1 MQQEGS
7 KDAGLGLTAQYRQQH
22 RAVPCHTDSIPC
34 LSDSERSASPITRA
48 DQYQLV
54 ACECA
59 QALHGVPYTLA
70 M

>member
-1 MQQEGS
+1 MPGC
-7 KDAGLGLTAQYRQQH
+7 TAPGH
-22 RAVPCHTDSIPC
+22 RIES
-34 LSDSERSASPITRA
+34 LSAAEIQPLA

-59 QALHGVPYTLA
+59 QALHGVPYTPA